1 LALRRR
7 GLGYGVAWPEVL
19 PEAFAFAPVRDAVPL
34 AQTSDADS
42 RRATA
47 GFDASAPKCRLLVV
61 KVASRCNLNC
71 SYCYVYNAGDR
82 SYLKQP
88 LVMSDATID
97 ILVKRVAA
105 HCRRHRLGVFTFVFH
120 GGEPLMAGQR
130 FFRHF
135 AARVSAEFP
144 PEIKARLR
152 LQSNGMLL
160 TKDWCELLKE
170 LKIGLG
176 ISLDGPRWIND
187 LHRVNHA
194 GKGSYDRVK
203 AGWDTARS
211 CGLHPGL
218 LTVVNVDADPL
229 EIYHHAKELGAR
241 SLDFLLPDCTHDT
254 PPPRYSGSAEA
265 TPYAD
270 WLLRIFMVWV
280 AERKPPFRI
289 RLFEHLMR
297 AILGANDS
305 FDNFNSD
312 PNEVM
317 VIESNGDIESLD
329 VLKIC
334 RDGITQ
340 SAANIHRHELDE
352 AFDNEMIRLYY
363 NSGKS
368 LCATCE
374 NCLVRSVCAG
384 GYLPHRYRRDNAFDN
399 PSVYCRDLMKLITG
413 IQNWIAA
420 SLPASVLADTGLT
433 RITYAEARRH
443 VLAFQHSPILRPFDA
458 RAG

>member
-1 LALRRR
+1 LASRAIR
-7 GLGYGVAWPEVL
+7 
-19 PEAFAFAPVRDAVPL
+19 EAVSL
-34 AQTSDADS
+34 ARTIDADS
-42 RRATA
+42 RSAPA

-71 SYCYVYNAGDR
+71 SYCYVYNAGDL
-82 SYLKQP
+82 SYLTQP
-88 LVMSDATID
+88 LVMSDATVD
-97 ILVKRVAA
+97 ALVKRVAE

-120 GGEPLMAGQR
+120 GGEPLMAGPR

-135 AARVSAEFP
+135 AARVAAELP
-144 PEIKARLR
+144 PDTKVRLR
-152 LQSNGMLL
+152 LQSNGTLV
-160 TKDWCELLKE
+160 TKAWCELLKE

-176 ISLDGPRWIND
+176 ISLDGPKRIND

-211 CGLHPGL
+211 CGLQPGL

-229 EIYHHAKELGAR
+229 EIYHHAKDLGPR
-241 SLDFLLPDCTHDT
+241 SLDFLLPDGTHDT
-254 PPPRYSGSAEA
+254 PPPRYSWSAEA

-270 WLLRIFMVWV
+270 WLLRIFMAWV
-280 AERKPPFRI
+280 AEKKSPFRI

-297 AILGANDS
+297 SILGANDS

-334 RDGITQ
+334 SDGITK
-340 SAANIHRHELDE
+340 SAANVHTHALDE
-352 AFDNEMIRLYY
+352 AFDNEMVQLYY

-374 NCLVRSVCAG
+374 NCLVKSVCVG

-413 IQNWIAA
+413 IQNWVATN
-420 SLPASVLADTGLT
+420 LPASVLAGTDLT
-433 RITYAEARRH
+433 PVTYAEARGH
-443 VLAFQHSPILRPFDA
+443 LLAFQKIPIL
-458 RAG
+458 